1 VERLPRLR
9 GRGEQGKIVGRD
21 LSFSYALYRADRG
34 FVSVFTL
41 CTMKSRNFVASLLY
55 TIERS
60 WVIGLCNDISLF
72 AIGLASEAR
81 STGGDP
87 IVGIAGD
94 DGALLRISPLN
105 LRGNVYLSFPARLA
119 AGLCG
124 WRATFANERVL

>member
-1 VERLPRLR
+1 
-9 GRGEQGKIVGRD
+9 
-21 LSFSYALYRADRG
+21 
-34 FVSVFTL
+34 
-41 CTMKSRNFVASLLY
+41 MKSRNFVPSLLF

-60 WVIGLCNDISLF
+60 RGNRRTSNDISLF

-94 DGALLRISPLN
+94 DGDVGALLRISPLN